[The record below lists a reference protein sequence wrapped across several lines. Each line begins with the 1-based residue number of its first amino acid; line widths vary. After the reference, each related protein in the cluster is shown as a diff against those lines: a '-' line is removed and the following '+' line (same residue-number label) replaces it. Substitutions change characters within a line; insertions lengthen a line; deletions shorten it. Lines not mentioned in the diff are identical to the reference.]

1 MKILSKVRNMSKKRV
16 TAIVCGALAVVLIGG
31 RVISAS
37 AAQPV
42 DTARV
47 VNDSMDKELELN
59 GKIRSNTVLS
69 VYSDVECKVGKI
81 SHTAGEAVGKGVPVI
96 EYDKEDLDYRL
107 KTARLNLEA
116 VGEDYEDRVQ
126 SNNKMAG
133 LYSEATSTLKNLDV
147 QIAQYQAA
155 IDQLDIDIEN
165 KSAALAD
172 EGAKLQIS
180 LIDWADEPDSEEYEN
195 LQKLVQ
201 SNTYEQ
207 GHNAALVEMKRTRE
221 EYSELLSE
229 CKQKKSEMTSQKST
243 SYTNM
248 MTSAGKEKLE
258 NDKETKELSSAQNV
272 SNLESALNG
281 VSTDFAGIVTNVAVK
296 EGSTVSVGQELY
308 TIESTED
315 MVVYCRVNKYDIG
328 ELAIGQSARIK
339 VNNKEY
345 TGKVTK
351 IEQAVTEDAK
361 GVPGVGVE
369 ITPDEPDEGFIIG
382 LDAKAYVLTMSEE
395 SVMQI
400 PSMAVN
406 SDADGEFVYV
416 YKDGKAVKT
425 AVSVGI
431 SNGEKI
437 QILEGLKVG
446 DEVILS
452 EDGSL
457 EITDGMEVKA
467 NKGQDE

>member
-1 MKILSKVRNMSKKRV
+1 MKILHKIRKAETEEGIQVTKKEGALSKLKGKMTKKRI
-16 TAIVCGALAVVLIGG
+16 TAIICGALAVVLIGG

-47 VNDSMDKELELN
+47 VNDSMVKELELN

-81 SHTAGEAVGKGVPVI
+81 DHSTGEAVGKGVPVI
-96 EYDKEDLDYRL
+96 EYDKEDLEYRL

-133 LYSEATSTLKNLDV
+133 LYSEAASTLKDLDV

-155 IDQLDIDIEN
+155 IDQLDTDIEN
-165 KSAALAD
+165 KAAALAD

-201 SNTYEQ
+201 SNSYEQ
-207 GHNAALVEMKRTRE
+207 GHNSALVEMKRTRE

-229 CKQKKSEMTSQKST
+229 CKQKKSEMTSQKSS
-243 SYTNM
+243 SYTSM

-272 SNLESALNG
+272 SNLEGALNG
-281 VSTDFAGIVTNVAVK
+281 VSTDFAGIVTNIAVK
-296 EGSTVSVGQELY
+296 EGNT
-308 TIESTED
+308 
-315 MVVYCRVNKYDIG
+315 
-328 ELAIGQSARIK
+328 
-339 VNNKEY
+339 
-345 TGKVTK
+345 
-351 IEQAVTEDAK
+351 
-361 GVPGVGVE
+361 
-369 ITPDEPDEGFIIG
+369 
-382 LDAKAYVLTMSEE
+382 
-395 SVMQI
+395 
-400 PSMAVN
+400 
-406 SDADGEFVYV
+406 
-416 YKDGKAVKT
+416 
-425 AVSVGI
+425 
-431 SNGEKI
+431 
-437 QILEGLKVG
+437 
-446 DEVILS
+446 
-452 EDGSL
+452 
-457 EITDGMEVKA
+457 
-467 NKGQDE
+467 

>member
-1 MKILSKVRNMSKKRV
+1 
-16 TAIVCGALAVVLIGG
+16 
-31 RVISAS
+31 
-37 AAQPV
+37 
-42 DTARV
+42 
-47 VNDSMDKELELN
+47 
-59 GKIRSNTVLS
+59 
-69 VYSDVECKVGKI
+69 
-81 SHTAGEAVGKGVPVI
+81 
-96 EYDKEDLDYRL
+96 
-107 KTARLNLEA
+107 
-116 VGEDYEDRVQ
+116 
-126 SNNKMAG
+126 
-133 LYSEATSTLKNLDV
+133 
-147 QIAQYQAA
+147 
-155 IDQLDIDIEN
+155 
-165 KSAALAD
+165 
-172 EGAKLQIS
+172 
-180 LIDWADEPDSEEYEN
+180 
-195 LQKLVQ
+195 
-201 SNTYEQ
+201 
-207 GHNAALVEMKRTRE
+207 
-221 EYSELLSE
+221 
-229 CKQKKSEMTSQKST
+229 
-243 SYTNM
+243 
-248 MTSAGKEKLE
+248 
-258 NDKETKELSSAQNV
+258 
-272 SNLESALNG
+272 
-281 VSTDFAGIVTNVAVK
+281 
-296 EGSTVSVGQELY
+296 VSVGQELY

-315 MVVYCRVNKYDIG
+315 MVVYFKVNKYDIG
-328 ELAIGQSARIK
+328 ELAVGQSARIK

-369 ITPDEPDEGFIIG
+369 ITPDDPDEGFIIG